1 MRRLQ
6 PRLFSLG
13 VSPSRL
19 DAAVVLAAGEGTRMR
34 SATPKVLHEVGGR
47 TLVGHV
53 LAAVRRLDPAELL
66 VVVGHG
72 REAVE
77 ACVAAADP
85 GSRCVVQPQQDGTGH
100 AVRLALEALPGL
112 RGTVLVV
119 SGDTPLLRPETLA
132 ALAEAHA
139 GNAATVLSAVV
150 PDPTGY
156 GRILRAPDGAV
167 AGIVE
172 EKDATD
178 EQRRT
183 GEVNSGVYAFD
194 ADHLREALVRLTRDN
209 AQGEEYLT
217 DVLGILVAAGERVGV
232 VRVADHR
239 EVVGVNDRVQ
249 LAAAGAL
256 LRDRTL
262 AAWMAA
268 GVTVVDPATT
278 WVDADVELAPDVVL
292 LPGTRLHGRT
302 RVAEGA
308 EIGPDTTLRD
318 CEVGTGAR
326 VRTSTCDEAT
336 IGSRAAVGP
345 YAYLRPGTVLSA
357 DTKAGAFV
365 EMKNARVGE
374 NSKVPHLTYV
384 GDADIGRDTN
394 IGCATVFVNYD
405 GQDKHRSTVGDGARI
420 GSDTMVVAPVTIG
433 DGAYTAAGSVITS
446 DVPPGALAV
455 ARGKQRNIEG
465 WVGRRR
471 PGTVSAQAAE
481 QAAVRGRADGER
493 GDEP

>member
-1 MRRLQ
+1 
-6 PRLFSLG
+6 
-13 VSPSRL
+13 
-19 DAAVVLAAGEGTRMR
+19 MR

-47 TLVGHV
+47 SLVAHV
-53 LAAVRRLDPAELL
+53 LAAVRRLDPVELL

-77 ACVAAADP
+77 AGVAAADP
-85 GSRCVVQPQQDGTGH
+85 ASRCVLQPRQEGTGQ
-100 AVRLALEALPGL
+100 AVRLALEAVPELV
-112 RGTVLVV
+112 GTVLVV
-119 SGDTPLLRPETLA
+119 GGDTPLLRPETLA
-132 ALAEAHA
+132 ALVEAHGGA
-139 GNAATVLSAVV
+139 RGGRAATVLSAVV

-156 GRILRAPDGAV
+156 GRILRGPDGAV
-167 AGIVE
+167 DGIVE

-178 EQRRT
+178 EQRR
-183 GEVNSGVYAFD
+183 GAEVNSGVYAFD
-194 ADHLREALVRLTRDN
+194 AGRLRAALARLSRDN

-217 DVLGILVAAGERVGV
+217 DVLGLLVAGGERVGV
-232 VRVADHR
+232 VTVADHR
-239 EVVGVNDRVQ
+239 EVLGVNDRVQ
-249 LAAAGAL
+249 LAAAGAV

-262 AAWMAA
+262 TRWMTA
-268 GVTVVDPATT
+268 GVTVVDPAST

-292 LPGTRLHGRT
+292 RPGTRLHGRT
-302 RVAEGA
+302 RVEPGA
-308 EIGPDTTLRD
+308 EIGPDTTLQD
-318 CEVGTGAR
+318 CEVGPGAQ
-326 VRTSTCDEAT
+326 VRSSTCDRAT
-336 IGSRAAVGP
+336 IGPHAVVGP
-345 YAYLRPGTVLSA
+345 YAYLRPGTVLAA

-384 GDADIGRDTN
+384 GDAEIGRDTN

-420 GSDTMVVAPVTIG
+420 GSDTMVVAPVAIG

-455 ARGKQRNIEG
+455 ARGQQRNIEG